1 MDVGRI
7 EKLSSN
13 EEKTLKEQIDNNIC
27 KIISNQK
34 EKGYGFLCKI
44 PKLEIKLLITNSK
57 IIGKEDIKNNLKNI
71 ELKQNKNPSLF
82 LDNTNNYIINEDFDI
97 SIIEIK
103 NNNSNLN
110 DYNYI
115 EIDENI
121 LNNNYN
127 YINEYIFILNY
138 SFFNAKY
145 IIEKIKTNEE
155 KNGINNY
162 NFYNKNKTNTFL
174 LILCQ
179 SNYKIMG
186 IHNDGVYLK
195 TILKDIYEKKSEIEN
210 NEDNKIYI
218 LEKSVQ
224 NKANFQNKRRPSKTT
239 YKVQINKNIEINRS
253 NTCKNMNNPMNNQS
267 LSVNSN
273 NSSNISLPI
282 PIQNKNHLMRNVNNN
297 NNNYMNK
304 YNYNCNNNMN
314 ENNNNN
320 YNYNNCN
327 NINNINNNI
336 NECNNNNYNYNNCNN
351 IQNNMNECN
360 NNNYNYNYNNFNI
373 INNNFNNLNNNSVND
388 NFNDKTNIILK
399 ENRIIDNN
407 KENFLINIKFLNIN
421 DNHKYINYPKNDLS
435 GLLFLCLMKFIS
447 NLFDNNNIYNIKDQE
462 LNNIIHKLQDSFN
475 FSNNNHDNIKLVL
488 EKNTGNNILVYS
500 EYINAII
507 NNQKIN
513 YLLNFMDYNNQS
525 KIDIYWRC
533 LSHYEEY
540 NSFFEKEFRKD
551 LKKTL
556 FDYSLISLVI
566 LENENENEYRQKR
579 NECPNMIKR
588 ILYHGTQIN
597 PIAAILTDKFKYAKR
612 AFYGMGV
619 YFSDMID
626 YITFYCGGTDYNNR
640 RDNFGKIIPINQCF
654 SMIASEIFYDETKLK
669 IIKDLSLAVHDFPDF
684 PEYTFLLQNHPEK
697 MIEPNGIHY
706 VKVDIQGD
714 AIDYNTKV
722 QNLRKGELFVNEYAI
737 TELYQIFPI
746 YSLTLIRNEYFVLW
760 RDPNFEGQNEF
771 SDYLFQRKLFCNDK
785 AKMNI
790 YCESSTEEAL
800 KFLWRRRYNKVILI
814 TSVSKDLSGV
824 KFIKVAR
831 KIFGFDVM
839 VLFYSNNK
847 EHLKWITNF
856 NNCLYTNES
865 MIYEYYITNFNEIG
879 LKNLKGIIE
888 QRYNITLKEFTNDF
902 LSYPNF
908 INDKSIKE
916 IKNNNSNP
924 YVKEIYIFCEK
935 KNMYI
940 IMTKDG
946 HLLQSAQPELWDVI
960 MIDKEISFYSNGF
973 YLGVKDDNEN
983 VIGYKYMKKWYFKN
997 LMGDYYYFA
1006 FKEKKNKNI
1015 LSMEGTWIKVNKEK
1029 VSKYELFKLIEK
1041 KIE

>member
-7 EKLSSN
+7 EKLSSY

-44 PKLEIKLLITNSK
+44 PKLEIKLLITNCK

-103 NNNSNLN
+103 NNNNNLN

-162 NFYNKNKTNTFL
+162 NLYNKKKINTFL

-179 SNYKIMG
+179 SNYKIIG

-195 TILKDIYEKKSEIEN
+195 TILKEFCNIYEKKSE
-210 NEDNKIYI
+210 NEDNKDKKIYI

-224 NKANFQNKRRPSKTT
+224 NKAISPKKRRKSKTIT
-239 YKVQINKNIEINRS
+239 INEVQIDKNIEINS
-253 NTCKNMNNPMNNQS
+253 PELQLQSCKSSGIN
-267 LSVNSN
+267 
-273 NSSNISLPI
+273 SNISCNKHSLPNPFNNMNSKFENNI
-282 PIQNKNHLMRNVNNN
+282 NNINICMKGPNNIGQYNNMDEYNNICNH
-297 NNNYMNK
+297 
-304 YNYNCNNNMN
+304 NNNMN
-314 ENNNNN
+314 EYINNN
-320 YNYNNCN
+320 YYNNYNNCN
-327 NINNINNNI
+327 NINNNVNNLNNNFFNINNNI
-336 NECNNNNYNYNNCNN
+336 NDTSL
-351 IQNNMNECN
+351 
-360 NNNYNYNYNNFNI
+360 F
-373 INNNFNNLNNNSVND
+373 
-388 NFNDKTNIILK
+388 LK
-399 ENRIIDNN
+399 EKKILDNNIDNN

-421 DNHKYINYPKNDLS
+421 DNYKYINYPKNDLS

-669 IIKDLSLAVHDFPDF
+669 IIKDLSLAVHDFPEF
-684 PEYTFLLQNHPEK
+684 PEYTFLLQYHPEK

-714 AIDYNTKV
+714 AIDYNTKI
-722 QNLRKGELFVNEYAI
+722 QNLRKGELFANEYAI

-879 LKNLKGIIE
+879 LKNLKGMIE

-908 INDKSIKE
+908 INDKSINE

-946 HLLQSAQPELWDVI
+946 HLHQSAQPELWDVI